1 MHRMGNNMDSLKFNS
16 LIPELSVTD
25 IAATRHFYV
34 DILGFEIYYERK
46 ENNFIFV
53 KYENNQLMLDQLNGH
68 WSTGPM
74 EYPFGRGINFEMTV
88 SDVETLYQRILKH
101 GIKPFAVLHTEIYK
115 CGTENVIQKQFLV
128 QDPDGYLLRFVD

>member
-1 MHRMGNNMDSLKFNS
+1 MGNNMDSLKFNS

-68 WSTGPM
+68 WSTGAM
-74 EYPFGRGINFEMTV
+74 EYP
-88 SDVETLYQRILKH
+88 
-101 GIKPFAVLHTEIYK
+101 
-115 CGTENVIQKQFLV
+115 
-128 QDPDGYLLRFVD
+128 